1 MAGNWIVGSTRGL
14 PRLASCWTR
23 TCCFAVGLA
32 SLSLC
37 NSGAAFAAPTSTLR
51 FEKVSALGAEQSS
64 PLSLLQD
71 RRGFIWLGTFN
82 KGLYRFDGY
91 QTRAYRHSAADRRSL
106 PDDRVAALFEDR
118 AGRIWLGTQDGLA
131 RFDPQTDNFTRFSS
145 GSALSTSSII
155 KAITDDGGGGMW
167 LATWGGLQHFNPE
180 LGTFRRY
187 EHDPAQAD
195 SIASDDVNAIARDD
209 HGGLWIATWPGG
221 LDYLPAGARSFQHF
235 RVDRRDAP
243 DVKLNIVRALHFDA
257 RGVLWIG
264 TEAGIVQWRAG
275 TDWASRR
282 RIDSPASRITQLYA
296 DQAGTVWAA
305 TLSAGL
311 LHWNRADGAPVQFRR
326 RGNDPF
332 SLPSDHVRALLQD
345 RTGMLW
351 VASDNSGLA
360 LANLNSQGFTRLI
373 PNDAAS
379 VDLEPD
385 NFLHSIAGAPE
396 GMLWLG
402 GNTGLTLFDPRR
414 GKVVRRL
421 RAGAGVAGRLS
432 SDIAYCLLQQ
442 AGGPLWV
449 GTAAG
454 LNRVDA
460 ERGEVAVVHFG
471 SVANDYINTIAP
483 GADGVLW
490 LGTGGSLIRYEP
502 ASGASRVY
510 QHDARAPAS
519 RSAKSTTVIL
529 QDRQGRVWAGSAY
542 TGGGLDLLD
551 PVAGTFRHF
560 RHDPANSASVSDDN
574 IVSMFEDG
582 RGRIWVGTASGLDE
596 LISGPDGGIAFRHV
610 DVLGQ
615 LRVEA
620 IRSDRAGMLWLSSAD
635 SLVRY
640 DPGGGAVS
648 RYSGADGLT
657 EGYTGAAFRAAD
669 GTLFFGGNRG
679 MTAVA
684 PDHVRTVAHAPSVAI
699 TDVTLANRS
708 VRESPLPPAVK
719 IDGPITAPTAL
730 TLGPGQPVFAI
741 EFAVLDF
748 TQSAQNQYLYRL
760 QGFDADWVPADA
772 AHRRATYTNLDP
784 GSYRFEVRGRNSAGI
799 WSAKTA
805 KLEIEILP
813 PVWKTRWFRL
823 LVLALGCALVVGV
836 YRWRVARLHRHAAL
850 LESQVARRVAQ
861 LQAQQQENRDTTV
874 RLDAILQ
881 NAADAI
887 LTTDEHWNIE
897 SCNEAGLR
905 IYGWHRAELLATPFA
920 ALTDDREQARRE
932 LDAATVSLRSQ
943 RQVDLE
949 MCQRRADASRFA
961 AELAV
966 RAFMSG
972 GQTKFII
979 VVRDISER
987 KRVERLKAEFISTVS
1002 HEFRTPLTAIRGGLG
1017 LVANGVA
1024 GAVPQPVQNLV
1035 QIALR
1040 SAERLARMINDLLDV
1055 QKMESGMMA
1064 FSFEVL
1070 PLAQLLTDTV
1080 EAHQPYAVP
1089 YQVSLLLEGALPALA
1104 VRVDV
1109 DRFSQVMGNLL
1120 SNACKYSPVG
1130 AQVRVRARVLDERWV
1145 RIEVAD
1151 CGPGIP
1157 GTFQDRIFDKFSQA
1171 DASDARAKSGSGL
1184 GLSIARDLTEK
1195 MDGKIGFATGAGAGT
1210 VFYVDLPS
1218 LALPG

>member
-1 MAGNWIVGSTRGL
+1 MQRL
-14 PRLASCWTR
+14 PRLVERLTG
-23 TCCFAVGLA
+23 TCCLAVSLA
-32 SLSLC
+32 SLLLC

-51 FEKVSALGAEQSS
+51 FEQVSALGSEQAST
-64 PLSLLQD
+64 LSMLQD
-71 RRGFIWLGTFN
+71 RRGFIWIGTYN

-91 QTRAYRHSAADRRSL
+91 QTNAYRHSSTDPRSL
-106 PDDRVAALFEDR
+106 PDDRVAAIFEDR
-118 AGRIWLGTQDGLA
+118 AGRIWIGTQDGLV
-131 RFDPQTDNFTRFSS
+131 RYDPQTDNFTRFVSDS
-145 GSALSTSSII
+145 PLSTGRII
-155 KAITDDGGGGMW
+155 KAIIDDGAGGMW
-167 LATWGGLQHFNPE
+167 LATWGGLQHFNPD

-187 EHDPAQAD
+187 EHDQAQAG
-195 SIASDDVNAIARDD
+195 SVASDDVNAIARDD

-221 LDYLPAGARSFQHF
+221 LDYLPAGAHSFLHF
-235 RVDRRDAP
+235 RVDRTDAP
-243 DVKLNIVRALHFDA
+243 DAKLNIVRALHFDA

-264 TEAGIVQWRAG
+264 TETGIVQWRAG
-275 TDWASRR
+275 SDWASRR
-282 RIDSPASRITQLYA
+282 RIDSPASRVTQIYA

-311 LHWNRADGAPVQFRR
+311 LHWNHTDAAPVQFRR

-332 SLPSDHVRALLQD
+332 SLPSDHVRALLHD
-345 RTGMLW
+345 RSGMLW
-351 VASDNSGLA
+351 VASDSAGIA

-373 PNDAAS
+373 PNDAES

-385 NFLHSIAGAPE
+385 NFLHSIAGAPD

-402 GNTGLTLFDPRR
+402 GNAGLTLFDPRR
-414 GKVVRRL
+414 GNVVRRL
-421 RAGAGVAGRLS
+421 RASAGRAARLS

-442 AGGPLWV
+442 PGGPLWV

-460 ERGEVAVVHFG
+460 GRGEVDVVHFG

-502 ASGASRVY
+502 ASGAARVY
-510 QHDARAPAS
+510 KHDARARGS
-519 RSAKSTTVIL
+519 RSAKSTTAIW
-529 QDRQGRVWAGSAY
+529 QDRQGRVWAGSGR

-551 PVAGTFRHF
+551 PVVGTFRNF
-560 RHDPANSASVSDDN
+560 RHDPAKPDSVSNDN
-574 IVSMFEDG
+574 IVSLFEDA

-596 LISGPDGGIAFRHV
+596 LISGADGGIAFRHV
-610 DVLGQ
+610 DSLGR

-620 IRSDRAGMLWLSSAD
+620 IRSDRAGLLWLSSDD

-640 DPGGGAVS
+640 DPATGTVS
-648 RYSGADGLT
+648 RYSGVDGLT
-657 EGYTGAAFRAAD
+657 EGYTGAAYRAVD
-669 GTLFFGGNRG
+669 GTLYFGGSKG
-679 MTAVA
+679 MTAVD
-684 PDHVRTVAHAPSVAI
+684 PDHVRTVASAPMVAI
-699 TDVTLANRS
+699 TDVIVANRS
-708 VRESPLPPAVK
+708 VRESSLPPAVR

-730 TLGPGQPVFAI
+730 TLGPGQAMFAI
-741 EFAVLDF
+741 EFAVFDF
-748 TQSAQNQYLYRL
+748 MQSAQNQYLYRL
-760 QGFDADWVPADA
+760 QGFDADWLPADA

-784 GSYRFEVRGRNSAGI
+784 GNYRFEVRGRNSAGI
-799 WSAKTA
+799 WSTNTA
-805 KLEIEILP
+805 TLMIAILP
-813 PVWKTRWFRL
+813 PFWKSSWFRL
-823 LVLALGCALVVGV
+823 LVLLLSCCLIVGA
-836 YRWRVARLHRHAAL
+836 YRWRVARLHRHTAL
-850 LESQVARRVAQ
+850 LESQVARRLTQ
-861 LQAQQQENRDTTV
+861 LQMQQQENRETNA
-874 RLDAILQ
+874 RLEAILQ

-887 LTTDEHWNIE
+887 LTTDQHWDIE

-905 IYGWHRAELLATPFA
+905 IYGWHRAELLGTAFG
-920 ALTDDREQARRE
+920 ALTDDREQARRQ
-932 LDAATVSLRSQ
+932 LDAAKASLRSQ

-949 MCQRRADASRFA
+949 MYHQRADASRFA

-966 RAFMSG
+966 RTFLAG

-1055 QKMESGMMA
+1055 QKMESGMMD
-1064 FSFEVL
+1064 FSFHLL
-1070 PLAQLLTDTV
+1070 PLSQLLADTV

-1089 YQVSLLLEGALPALA
+1089 YQVSLLIEGPLPALA

-1120 SNACKYSPVG
+1120 SNACKYSPAG

-1157 GTFQDRIFDKFSQA
+1157 GTFQDRIFEKFSQA

-1184 GLSIARDLTEK
+1184 GLSIARELTEK
-1195 MDGKIGFATGAGAGT
+1195 MGGKIGFTTGAGAGT

-1218 LALPG
+1218 LELPG